1 MLPNFLLCPTAFVS
15 LAGLPALAP
24 WLLAVAFFAKEP
36 LAGAGVTSGVGVD
49 FFDPDFGFLSL
60 TFDLVVAITFVNVF
74 AFLFT
79 AFLGVAFNREGAF
92 VAPFDLGGGLTPA
105 LAFLGL
111 GAGLAFL
118 VDDER
123 FGFTGFFGAD

>member
-1 MLPNFLLCPTAFVS
+1 MLPDFLLCPTAFVS
-15 LAGLPALAP
+15 LGGLPALALG
-24 WLLAVAFFAKEP
+24 LLAVAFFAEEP
-36 LAGAGVTSGVGVD
+36 FAGAGGTSGLGMD
-49 FFDPDFGFLSL
+49 FFDPDLGFLSL

-92 VAPFDLGGGLTPA
+92 FAPFDLGGGLIPA

-111 GAGLAFL
+111 GPGLAFL

-123 FGFTGFFGAD
+123 